1 MNRFIV
7 IQHWGNEDSFLNYRV
22 KNKGEIISIWI
33 KILKKLIYGNFKIV
47 DSMPLFNNETTII
60 SIDNDNSRIFMI
72 DSHKGNHKK
81 MVSISSPLSIS
92 LPQIDGIEINTIKVK
107 VFNEDINE
115 KKLILIEYVVNS
127 LIKDGQIMPIDYAI
141 SEGTKSYDADIQAF
155 SDTDDSFLY
164 TFITNMLS
172 FEEGY
177 IRYDFDTKNSSEK
190 IYMNEPQKK
199 YLHPTYHLDIF
210 LHTYS
215 TFKVGLSDKINVV
228 DFQNILS
235 PNVNCHFL
243 NKK

>member
-1 MNRFIV
+1 MSKFIV
-7 IQHWGNEDSFLNYRV
+7 IQHWGGTDSFLNYRV

-33 KILKKLIYGNFKIV
+33 KILKKLIFGDYVIV
-47 DSMPLFNNETTII
+47 DSMPKVGNEKTII
-60 SIDNDNSRIFMI
+60 SMDNNNQRIFMI
-72 DSHKGNHKK
+72 DSHGENHKK

-92 LPQIDGIEINTIKVK
+92 FCQIDSGVLETIEVK

-115 KKLILIEYVVNS
+115 KKLILIDYVVNS

-141 SEGTKSYDADIQAF
+141 SEGTKSYDADIQ
-155 SDTDDSFLY
+155 SSDDTDDSFLY

-177 IRYDFDTKNSSEK
+177 IRYDFDEENSSEK
-190 IYMNEPQKK
+190 IYMNEYEQK

-215 TFKVGLSDKINVV
+215 TFKVGLSEKINVV

-235 PNVNCHFL
+235 PNLNCHFL

>member
-1 MNRFIV
+1 MSKFIV
-7 IQHWGNEDSFLNYRV
+7 IKHWGGTDSFLNYRV
-22 KNKGEIISIWI
+22 KNKGEIIRIWI
-33 KILKKLIYGNFKIV
+33 KILKKLILGEINIV
-47 DSMPLFNNETTII
+47 EHMPKFNNETTII
-60 SIDNDNSRIFMI
+60 SIDHDNPRIFII
-72 DSHKGNHKK
+72 DSHGGNHKK

-92 LPQIDGIEINTIKVK
+92 FYQIDGEEIEAIKVK
-107 VFNEDINE
+107 VFNEYIDE

-127 LIKDGQIMPIDYAI
+127 LIENGQIMPIDYAI
-141 SEGTKSYDADIQAF
+141 SEGTKNYDADIQA
-155 SDTDDSFLY
+155 SNNTDDSFLY
-164 TFITNMLS
+164 RFITEMLS

-177 IRYDFDTKNSSEK
+177 IRYDFDEENSSEK
-190 IYMNEPQKK
+190 IYMNECEKK

-215 TFKVGLSDKINVV
+215 TFKVGLSKKINVV

>member
-33 KILKKLIYGNFKIV
+33 KILKKLIYGNFTIV

-72 DSHKGNHKK
+72 DSHKENHKK

-190 IYMNEPQKK
+190 MYMNEPQKK

>member
-190 IYMNEPQKK
+190 IYMNEPQKN
-199 YLHPTYHLDIF
+199 TY
-210 LHTYS
+210 
-215 TFKVGLSDKINVV
+215 
-228 DFQNILS
+228 IL
-235 PNVNCHFL
+235 L
-243 NKK
+243 TT

>member
-33 KILKKLIYGNFKIV
+33 KILKKLIYGNFTIV

-72 DSHKGNHKK
+72 DSHKENHKK

-115 KKLILIEYVVNS
+115 KKTNS
-127 LIKDGQIMPIDYAI
+127 D
-141 SEGTKSYDADIQAF
+141 
-155 SDTDDSFLY
+155 
-164 TFITNMLS
+164 
-172 FEEGY
+172 
-177 IRYDFDTKNSSEK
+177 
-190 IYMNEPQKK
+190 
-199 YLHPTYHLDIF
+199 
-210 LHTYS
+210 
-215 TFKVGLSDKINVV
+215 
-228 DFQNILS
+228 
-235 PNVNCHFL
+235 
-243 NKK
+243 

>member
-33 KILKKLIYGNFKIV
+33 KILKKLIYGDFTIV

-115 KKLILIEYVVNS
+115 KKLILIEYVVNN

-177 IRYDFDTKNSSEK
+177 IRYDFDIKSSSEK

>member
-92 LPQIDGIEINTIKVK
+92 LPQIDGVEINTIKVK

-127 LIKDGQIMPIDYAI
+127 LIKDSQIMPIDYAI

>member
-177 IRYDFDTKNSSEK
+177 IRYDFDEENSSEK